1 MLNLTRLGVTVGSA
15 ALLLLT
21 GAAHTSAADGWRDV
35 DCWQIPR
42 PGCDLGAGSDGH
54 GPAPGIP
61 SPGSPRPPAQDGQG
75 GGEQAPA
82 PGGDGEDDGLAE
94 CEYVRS
100 DYQSPPGAIPAS
112 VFPSASPTLPAVVP
126 AAHRSRA
133 AVSSRAPDSAV
144 PVQDGEEPGAWYVWQ
159 CSTEGYRDALY
170 RPPVWIPDG
179 EEPGAELL
187 PSPEELAA
195 LARDQ
200 LRLPQPSI
208 ATSPTGDQLVHL
220 PTWLWLEET
229 SWGARSAT
237 ASVPGVSVTATA
249 RPVSTTWSTGDGAS
263 VTCTGPGT
271 PFPADGDPEAPSPD
285 CGHVYRSSSDHQP
298 DREFPLTA
306 TVRWEITWS
315 GGGAGG
321 TFPDLTTEATTTVRV
336 AESQALNTG

>member
-1 MLNLTRLGVTVGSA
+1 M
-15 ALLLLT
+15 
-21 GAAHTSAADGWRDV
+21 
-35 DCWQIPR
+35 
-42 PGCDLGAGSDGH
+42 
-54 GPAPGIP
+54 
-61 SPGSPRPPAQDGQG
+61 QDSG
-75 GGEQAPA
+75 
-82 PGGDGEDDGLAE
+82 
-94 CEYVRS
+94 
-100 DYQSPPGAIPAS
+100 
-112 VFPSASPTLPAVVP
+112 
-126 AAHRSRA
+126 
-133 AVSSRAPDSAV
+133 
-144 PVQDGEEPGAWYVWQ
+144 EPGAWYVWQ

-179 EEPGAELL
+179 DEPGADLL

-229 SWGARSAT
+229 GWGARSAT

-263 VTCTGPGT
+263 VTCPGPGT
-271 PFPADGDPEAPSPD
+271 PFPGGGDPEAPSPD

-298 DREFPLTA
+298 DQEFPLTA
-306 TVRWEITWS
+306 TVRWKITWVG
-315 GGGAGG
+315 GGGAG
-321 TFPDLTTEATTTVRV
+321 TLPDLTTEATTTVRV